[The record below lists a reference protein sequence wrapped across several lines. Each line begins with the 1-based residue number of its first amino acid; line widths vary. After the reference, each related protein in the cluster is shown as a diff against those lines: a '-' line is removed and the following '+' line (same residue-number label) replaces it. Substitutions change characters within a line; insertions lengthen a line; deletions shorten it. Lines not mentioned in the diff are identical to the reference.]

1 MELFDNVRQFLET
14 NGSDNLRDPKFIET
28 SLIPYFGL
36 NNENL
41 HEQPRELGDHY
52 GGGLGLRIW
61 QYPNQFG
68 PYLSFVAKYADKINT
83 YIEVGCRHGGTF
95 VTHVEVLS
103 FLNPSFEEGV
113 AVDIIECPPLLVN
126 YVKHNPKAKFKNM
139 NSLSDAYKDFV
150 SASHFNL
157 AFIDGDHSYEGVK
170 ADAENIR
177 PYCDIQVFHDITS
190 DACPGV
196 QQYWDE
202 LKSGMNDV
210 YDFHEFVDQYDSVN
224 GSFLGIGVAVPK
236 NFA

>member
-1 MELFDNVRQFLET
+1 MTAEVKKYFSGIDKTSFL
-14 NGSDNLRDPKFIET
+14 DKDFIENT
-28 SLIPYFGL
+28 LLPYLGL

-41 HEQPRELGDHY
+41 HEQPQELSDLF

-68 PYLSFVAKYADKINT
+68 PYLAFIASLAERINT

-95 VTHVEVLS
+95 VTHVEILKVLNDNFS
-103 FLNPSFEEGV
+103 QAV
-113 AVDIIECPPLLVN
+113 AVDIIECPPLLKTYKRGN
-126 YVKHNPKAKFKNM
+126 KMADFKNM
-139 NSLSDAYKDFV
+139 NSLSDEYKEFV
-150 SASHFNL
+150 SKSHWDL

-177 PYCDIQVFHDITS
+177 PYSSIQVFHDIAN

-196 QQYWDE
+196 VQYWGE
-202 LKSGMNDV
+202 IKESLN
-210 YDFHEFVDQYDSVN
+210 DQYDFYEFIDQYESVP

-236 NFA
+236 RF